1 MEIKEICL
9 TNVGGF
15 ESLSMPLA
23 PTDENSSNITV
34 LVGNNGA
41 GKTTILKSLATA
53 LSWWVARLRSEKG
66 NGNPIPEEVIRNNT
80 VSALVD
86 IKLQDGNWFA
96 PSGQE
101 DADKSLFQWSI
112 AKIRKGRKS
121 GHSSHLIDA
130 SRLADLYRQALS
142 LNDKSNLPLIAFYP
156 VERVVIDIPLKIRD
170 RHSFLQLDGY
180 DNSLNQGVDF
190 RRFFEWFREREDSEN
205 ESGISQ
211 EIFEKLSNLL
221 ANDNV
226 IWEKLS
232 SLKASAR
239 DRQLTAVR
247 TAISS
252 FMPGFNNLRVR
263 RKPRLHMSVDKN
275 GETLN
280 VAQLSQGEKSLIALV
295 GDIARRLAMMNPGL
309 ENPLHGDG
317 IILID
322 EVDLH
327 LHPQWQRTLISRLEN
342 TFPNCQFVLTT
353 HSPLVISDPKEVLVY
368 LLNDGDLSVVYDLYG
383 QDANSVL
390 LEVMDTDI
398 RNKDVEKAL
407 NDLRDAVQAERIDD
421 ANHLISE
428 LETVLPTF
436 NIELAK
442 ARLLL
447 TKVELRRAQNN
458 QRK

>member
-15 ESLSMPLA
+15 ESLSMSLA

-66 NGNPIPEEVIRNNT
+66 NGNPIPEEVIRNNS

-86 IKLQDGNWFA
+86 IKLQDCNWFA
-96 PSGQE
+96 PTGQE
-101 DADKSLFQWSI
+101 DADDTLFQWSI
-112 AKIRKGRKS
+112 AKVRKGRKS
-121 GHSSHLIDA
+121 GHSSNLIDA
-130 SRLADLYRQALS
+130 SRLADLYRRALS
-142 LNDKSNLPLIAFYP
+142 SNEKSNLPLIAFYP
-156 VERVVIDIPLKIRD
+156 VERVVLDIPLKIREK
-170 RHSFLQLDGY
+170 HSFLQLDGY

-211 EIFEKLSNLL
+211 EIFDKLSSLL
-221 ANDNV
+221 ANDKF

-295 GDIARRLAMMNPGL
+295 GDIARRLSMMNPSL

-327 LHPQWQRTLISRLEN
+327 LHPQWQRALISRLAN

-368 LLNDGDLSVVYDLYG
+368 LLNDGDLSEVYDLYG

-398 RNKDVEKAL
+398 RNKDVEIAL
-407 NDLRDAVQAERIDD
+407 NDLRDAIQAERIDY
-421 ANHLISE
+421 AHHLISE
-428 LETVLPTF
+428 LEIVLPASH
-436 NIELAK
+436 IELAK

-447 TKVELRRAQNN
+447 TKVELRRAQNH

>member
-15 ESLSMPLA
+15 ESLSMSLA

-66 NGNPIPEEVIRNNT
+66 NGNPIPEEVIRNNS

-86 IKLQDGNWFA
+86 IKLQDCNWFA
-96 PSGQE
+96 PTGQE
-101 DADKSLFQWSI
+101 DADDTLFQWTI
-112 AKIRKGRKS
+112 AKVRKGRKS
-121 GHSSHLIDA
+121 GHSSNLIDA
-130 SRLADLYRQALS
+130 SRLADLYRRALT
-142 LNDKSNLPLIAFYP
+142 NNEKSNLPLIAFYP
-156 VERVVIDIPLKIRD
+156 VERVVIDIPLKIREK
-170 RHSFLQLDGY
+170 HSFLQLDGY

-211 EIFEKLSNLL
+211 EIIDKLSSLFE
-221 ANDNV
+221 NDN
-226 IWEKLS
+226 ILWEKLS

-263 RKPRLHMSVDKN
+263 RKPRLYMSVDKN

-295 GDIARRLAMMNPGL
+295 GDIARRLSMMNPSL

-327 LHPQWQRTLISRLEN
+327 LHPQWQRTLISRLAN

-353 HSPLVISDPKEVLVY
+353 HSPLVISDPKDILVY
-368 LLNDGDLSVVYDLYG
+368 LLDEGDLSEVYDLYG

-390 LEVMDTDI
+390 LDVMDTDI
-398 RNKDVEKAL
+398 RSSDVEIAL
-407 NDLRDAVQAERIDD
+407 NDLRDAIQAERIDD
-421 ANHLISE
+421 AHRLISQ
-428 LETVLPTF
+428 LGMVLPASH
-436 NIELAK
+436 IELAK

-447 TKVELRRAQNN
+447 TKVELRRAQNH